1 MNIKEEKLDLIKWL
15 IDVEDDQVIEQFRT
29 LQKSNEEAVAKET
42 SIEERAAIDQGLKS
56 LKEGKSLTHDEVRRL
71 TAEKCPHLFQ

>member
-15 IDVEDDQVIEQFRT
+15 IEVEDDQVIKQFRT
-29 LQKSNEEAVAKET
+29 LQKLNEEAAAKEM
-42 SIEERAAIDQGLKS
+42 SIEERAANDQGLKS